1 MKREELEK
9 AQNYLRNN
17 VTGIVE
23 KMTIDIMLHKPE
35 DTVGF
40 MVDWLE
46 DKGPEVQKQ
55 FKRKVQNR
63 PEGVETSDSSDDEV
77 DDHFLEVS
85 KKRPTYTQQRKSVS
99 AEVFGM
105 FNPKKE
111 FKPTVVPK
119 SEAVKQQIRE
129 LLMDIFMFKNLE
141 DKDMET
147 ILSAMEIKEFK
158 KDDMV
163 ITQGDDGDE
172 LFIVGRGSLNCYKR
186 FSGNNKDTFL
196 KQYKQGEVFG
206 ELALL
211 YNTPRA
217 ASIQANENS
226 ILYSLNREC
235 FNHIV
240 KESAVK
246 NRLKYE
252 EFLSQV
258 EVLQSLDNYER
269 SKLCDCL
276 TITEYNKDQCVIKE
290 GEKGNTFFLILEGEA
305 VARKWNQNT
314 KQEEE
319 VYNYNEKMYFGELS
333 LLRDQ
338 PRAASIIA
346 KSKLKCASIKRNA
359 FKRILGPL
367 EEILKRNA
375 ENYKKFVEV

>member
-9 AQNYLRNN
+9 AQQYLRNN

-23 KMTIDIMLHKPE
+23 KMTIDVMLHKPE
-35 DTVGF
+35 DTVNF
-40 MVDWLE
+40 MVNWLE

-55 FKRKVQNR
+55 FKRKVQHR
-63 PEGVETSDSSDDEV
+63 PEGVETSESSDDEV
-77 DDHFLEVS
+77 DDNVLEIS

-111 FKPTVVPK
+111 FQPQVVPK
-119 SEAVKQQIRE
+119 SDSVKQQIRE
-129 LLMDIFMFKNLE
+129 LLMGIFMFKNLE
-141 DKDMET
+141 DKDMQT
-147 ILSAMEIKEFK
+147 ILDAMQVKNFK
-158 KDDMV
+158 KEEVV
-163 ITQGDDGDE
+163 IQQGDDGDE
-172 LFIVGRGSLNCYKR
+172 LFIVGSGSLNCFKR
-186 FSGNNKDTFL
+186 FSGSNKDTFL
-196 KQYKQGEVFG
+196 KQYQQGEVFG

-217 ASIQANENS
+217 ASIQANEDS
-226 ILYSLNREC
+226 VLYSLNREC

-240 KESAVK
+240 KESAMK
-246 NRLKYE
+246 NRVKYE

-276 TITEYNKDQCVIKE
+276 TIKNYNKDQFVIKE
-290 GEKGNTFFLILEGEA
+290 GEKGNTFYLILEGEA

-346 KSKLKCASIKRNA
+346 KVSL
-359 FKRILGPL
+359 L
-367 EEILKRNA
+367 E
-375 ENYKKFVEV
+375 